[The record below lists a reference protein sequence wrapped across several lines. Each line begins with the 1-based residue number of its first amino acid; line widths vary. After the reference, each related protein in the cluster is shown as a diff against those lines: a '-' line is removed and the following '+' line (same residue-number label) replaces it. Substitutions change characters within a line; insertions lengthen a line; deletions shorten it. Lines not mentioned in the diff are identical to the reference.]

1 MKLIDFVTS
10 AFNYNTSM
18 AYYRRETPYIYL
30 ASTLLKNASGSAII
44 DVPAYM
50 YSCLSRT
57 AILKAVR
64 ENRIIRTGLPV
75 MDDNYIWE
83 GSSLSSALA
92 RCWGCNV
99 RKCIKDNTEV
109 FYAGAGAMFDA
120 DFNPMIL
127 PFVRLEVIMLSDVDD
142 FDIPITARPN
152 LWVSPTVMAANS
164 GVYKSVKN
172 NIVIPSCNTRIWIQ
186 TVDDLRSTNDL
197 LKVECSDNTILCY
210 KPIQLGNLR
219 SPSDIMG
226 SVINAAINSL

>member
-18 AYYRRETPYIYL
+18 ASYRREVPYIYL

-50 YSCLSRT
+50 YSCLSRST
-57 AILKAVR
+57 ILKAVR
-64 ENRIIRTGLPV
+64 EDRIIRIGLPV
-75 MDDNYIWE
+75 LDDNYVWE

-99 RKCIKDNTEV
+99 RKCIKGDEV
-109 FYAGAGAMFDA
+109 FYAGAGAIFDA
-120 DFNPMIL
+120 DFNPLMI
-127 PFVRLEVIMLSDVDD
+127 PFVRLEVTMLSDADD
-142 FDIPITARPN
+142 FDIPISAHPG
-152 LWVSPTVMAANS
+152 LWVSPTIMAATS

-197 LKVECSDNTILCY
+197 LKVESSDNTILCY
-210 KPIQLGNLR
+210 KPVQLGSLR
-219 SPSDIMG
+219 SPSGIMG